1 LSKLALPIYRP
12 VYLPR
17 DQERFGVKF
26 IGVYDDREYTLGTI
40 YSKRYLRKH
49 SNRKTGRAT
58 MKLWTLIKWGIIIG
72 VIALVLYIVFVIALG
87 ALIILLPF
95 T

>member
-1 LSKLALPIYRP
+1 
-12 VYLPR
+12 
-17 DQERFGVKF
+17 
-26 IGVYDDREYTLGTI
+26 
-40 YSKRYLRKH
+40 
-49 SNRKTGRAT
+49 